1 MPGDV
6 ARQHTGIG
14 RLAAA
19 ANERHAHPGHR
30 AHAKALQEVP
40 GRGPAAD
47 EDEIL
52 RNRDTLLHRP
62 DYAQVLSATPVV
74 RRNYAD
80 RVQSA
85 DQWSVVVPREHDPDL
100 TAG

>member
-6 ARQHTGIG
+6 ARQHAGIW

-30 AHAKALQEVP
+30 SHAKALQDVHVRVP
-40 GRGPAAD
+40 TAG
-47 EDEIL
+47 ENEIL
-52 RNRDTLLHRP
+52 CNRDTLLHRP

-85 DQWSVVVPREHDPDL
+85 DQWSVVVPREHDPDRA
-100 TAG
+100 AG

>member
-30 AHAKALQEVP
+30 SHAKALQDVHV
-40 GRGPAAD
+40 RVPAAD

-52 RNRDTLLHRP
+52 SDRDLLPHRR

-80 RVQSA
+80 RVQFA
-85 DQWSVVVPREHDPDL
+85 DQWSVVVPREDDPDR
-100 TAG
+100 TEG